1 MIKPYFSDII
11 NNHKKLKI
19 QLTMPTNFISF
30 KDLKETRIMY
40 TKSDNIE
47 IMMGSETN
55 DIIEKLFESLQ
66 KYQKR
71 LEKLMREIEFVFDKV
86 DLLHYHLH
94 KTSLKRGRSY
104 D

>member
-11 NNHKKLKI
+11 NHHKKWKI

-94 KTSLKRGRSY
+94 KTSLKRGGSY